1 MGETGS
7 LVVRGPPAKVRLVST
22 VTFAPPPR
30 SDDNDDDGGGGGC
43 AGSTLLWTGGAGAGA
58 AWVIA
63 ALSGAAGSDDAVVR
77 ASCAQADPNR
87 AARRGINGTSIL
99 PTGSVRL

>member
-30 SDDNDDDGGGGGC
+30 SDDNDDDGDDG
-43 AGSTLLWTGGAGAGA
+43 AGSTALWTGGAGAGA